1 MQNYEENIGKHIKE
15 VRKEKQLSQQAL
27 ADKCGFANTTL
38 SAYENNKKTPDLITI
53 AIIAKALDV
62 SIERLYYGDDNNAFI
77 NSVSDDGR
85 KIVNAIYL
93 LWELGVVSYFEN
105 YSFNTYE
112 YSDNVK
118 PRGLFL
124 DIVEY
129 STQIKRFINSL
140 NEFERIK
147 KTYPEPDMYLEML
160 KTSIANEINN
170 EIRQKA
176 EAEERRKNELETKCA
191 QLKNEISEIT
201 RKPKK

>member
-1 MQNYEENIGKHIKE
+1 MQNYEEFIGKHIKE
-15 VRKEKQLSQQAL
+15 VRTEKQLSQQAV
-27 ADKCGFANTTL
+27 ADKCGFANTVL
-38 SAYENNKKTPDLITI
+38 SAYENNKKTPNLITI
-53 AIIAKALDV
+53 ATIAKALDV

-77 NSVSDDGR
+77 NTVSDDGR

-105 YSFNTYE
+105 YSFDTYE
-112 YSDNVK
+112 YADNVK

-124 DIVEY
+124 NIVEY

-147 KTYPEPDMYLEML
+147 KTYPEPDVYLEML

-170 EIRQKA
+170 EMRQKA
-176 EAEERRKNELETKCA
+176 EAEEKRKMELEAKRT
-191 QLKNEISEIT
+191 QLLGEIKESLA
-201 RKPKK
+201 K